1 MIILL
6 KMGSKG
12 SNVDGTRV
20 APGAR
25 VESVVGNTLD
35 EFSWFGFMVGGA
47 LAVLLGT
54 GTLVTGRVD
63 SCGGIR
69 VDIDGFGI
77 GTTIVGALVTGC
89 AGVPTG
95 LDAGLLLLL

>member
-1 MIILL
+1 MIVLPR
-6 KMGSKG
+6 MGSKG
-12 SNVDGTRV
+12 SNVDGNRV
-20 APGAR
+20 VPGAR
-25 VESVVGNTLD
+25 VETAVGNTLD
-35 EFSWFGFMVGGA
+35 GFSWFGFMVGGA

-69 VDIDGFGI
+69 VDIDGGGI

-95 LDAGLLLLL
+95 FGAGLLLL